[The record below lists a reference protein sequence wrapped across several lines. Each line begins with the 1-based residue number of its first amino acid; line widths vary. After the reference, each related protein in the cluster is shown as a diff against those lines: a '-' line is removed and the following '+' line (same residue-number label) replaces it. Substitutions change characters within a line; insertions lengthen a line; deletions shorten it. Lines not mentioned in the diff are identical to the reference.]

1 MVDCLLQQ
9 TVVLQLRDLQQRL
22 PLEMTADGRQ
32 ISRGVVFTNEP
43 ASARSFVG
51 VLAVG
56 DGLADVESLLANSA
70 G

>member
-1 MVDCLLQQ
+1 
-9 TVVLQLRDLQQRL
+9 
-22 PLEMTADGRQ
+22 MTADGRQ

-56 DGLADVESLLANSA
+56 DGLADVEPLLANSA